1 MVFPFSAFLTFFA
14 LGAFYKWQDI
24 WLITHRLELSNQH
37 TIIITPFRIM
47 IKIKCTK
54 YLFLFLKFVFL
65 LLFARYQFY
74 IRLSTKMF
82 CEFSFCHQFHTFA
95 GFFFSTGA
103 GLAFCQT
110 KKEDIYFKYSNG
122 KLHNKRELQWK
133 EDNCRW
139 HWVHFSFVIISQNNS
154 FALNFIHK
162 KQQQCMRPVF
172 LRSLPAPAALTIFF
186 PIEIRGRKL
195 SIRTAEITIL
205 HDPN

>member
-1 MVFPFSAFLTFFA
+1 MPSTNDRTYDYSQIRA
-14 LGAFYKWQDI
+14 LQPAYNYYYTLQNNDQ
-24 WLITHRLELSNQH
+24 NQVYQ
-37 TIIITPFRIM
+37 ISIFV
-47 IKIKCTK
+47 
-54 YLFLFLKFVFL
+54 LFLKFAFL
-65 LLFARYQFY
+65 SLFARYQFY
-74 IRLSTKMF
+74 IRLSTQMF
-82 CEFSFCHQFHTFA
+82 CEFIFCHQFHTFA

>member
-1 MVFPFSAFLTFFA
+1 MPSTNDRTYDYSQIRA
-14 LGAFYKWQDI
+14 LQPAYNYYYTLQNNDQ
-24 WLITHRLELSNQH
+24 NQVYQ
-37 TIIITPFRIM
+37 ISIFV
-47 IKIKCTK
+47 
-54 YLFLFLKFVFL
+54 LFLKFVFL

-74 IRLSTKMF
+74 IRLSTQMF

-162 KQQQCMRPVF
+162 KQQQQCMRLVF